1 MLNFTNYST
10 MFCIILFFKH
20 IFALARVKIMELQQ
34 KKQDST
40 LAALVHISTLS
51 KYIIPLGNFI
61 FPLIIWT
68 SIKKD
73 KLIDAHGR
81 EALNFQISISL
92 YFVFI
97 ICAAVSGILLTGW
110 NSGFENDFYI
120 FQYGIHPEN
129 ISDAIP
135 FMFLGGITGILLL
148 ALFILELVC
157 VITATVKASNG
168 EYYKYPL
175 SIPFINRHKS

>member
-1 MLNFTNYST
+1 
-10 MFCIILFFKH
+10 
-20 IFALARVKIMELQQ
+20 MELQQ

-40 LAALVHISTLS
+40 LATLVHISTLS

-68 SIKKD
+68 SIRKD
-73 KLIDAHGR
+73 KLTDAHGK
-81 EALNFQISISL
+81 EALNFQISIFL

-97 ICAAVSGILLTGW
+97 ICATVAGILLAGL
-110 NSGFENDFYI
+110 NSGFENDFY
-120 FQYGIHPEN
+120 FFHYGIQAEN

-135 FMFLGGITGILLL
+135 FMVIGGTSGILVL
-148 ALFILELVC
+148 ALFILDLVC
-157 VITATVKASNG
+157 VINAAIQASNG

-175 SIPFINRHKS
+175 SIPFIKSSNYSENEQNKNIQNDTL